1 MPPGVTG
8 EGGTLSL
15 PGIDQSRMQ
24 IVQEMHGIGKEDLF
38 GRGSDL
44 LGRFIGL

>member
-1 MPPGVTG
+1 MAPGIAV

-15 PGIDQSRMQ
+15 LGIHQSRMQ
-24 IVQEMHGIGKEDLF
+24 IVQEMHRIGKEDLF